1 MCGRFYTDFDDAHY
15 REMIA
20 MLYIERERDD
30 EPLPL
35 KSGEVFPADCVAA
48 LDAAGPRAM
57 RWGFARF
64 DGKGRVINARSETA
78 LEKNMFRLPMC
89 SDHANTT
96 AGRCLIPAS
105 GYFEWET
112 REKQKIKYK
121 LRPAREGLFTF
132 AGLYRSEAGERTPV
146 FVILTAPASGG
157 ISFIHD
163 RMPLI
168 LPPEQREAWLNDPQC
183 AARLL
188 NSGTQEIVFEPA
200 GEQGRKST
208 ARHADKS

>member
-1 MCGRFYTDFDDAHY
+1 MCGRFYTDFDDEQY
-15 REMIA
+15 REMLA
-20 MLYIERERDD
+20 LLYLKSERDAG
-30 EPLPL
+30 LLML
-35 KSGEVFPADCVAA
+35 KNGEVFPTDTVAA

-64 DGKGRVINARSETA
+64 DGKGKVINARSETA
-78 LEKNMFRLPMC
+78 LEKNMFRAPMMT
-89 SDHANTT
+89 NPGLLQT
-96 AGRCLIPAS
+96 GRCLIPAS

-121 LRPAREGLFTF
+121 LRPAKEGFFTF
-132 AGLYRSEAGERTPV
+132 AGLYRSEVGQDTPV

-168 LPPEQREAWLNDPQC
+168 LTPEQREAWLNDPTS
-183 AARLL
+183 AGKLL
-188 NSGTQEIVFEPA
+188 EEGVQDIVYEPA
-200 GEQGRKST
+200 S
-208 ARHADKS
+208 

>member
-1 MCGRFYTDFDDAHY
+1 MCGRFYTDFDDEQY
-15 REMIA
+15 REMLA
-20 MLYIERERDD
+20 LLYLKSERDAG
-30 EPLPL
+30 LLML
-35 KSGEVFPADCVAA
+35 KNGEVFPTDTVAA

-64 DGKGRVINARSETA
+64 DGKGKVINARSETA
-78 LEKNMFRLPMC
+78 LEKNMFRAPMMTDPGLPQ
-89 SDHANTT
+89 T
-96 AGRCLIPAS
+96 GRCLIPAS

-121 LRPAREGLFTF
+121 LRPAKEGLFTF
-132 AGLYRSEAGERTPV
+132 AGLYRSEVGQDTPV

-168 LPPEQREAWLNDPQC
+168 LTPEQREAWLKDPTS
-183 AARLL
+183 AGKLL
-188 NSGTQEIVFEPA
+188 EEGVQDIVYEPA
-200 GEQGRKST
+200 S
-208 ARHADKS
+208 

>member
-1 MCGRFYTDFDDAHY
+1 MCGRFYTDFDDAQY
-15 REMIA
+15 REMLA
-20 MLYIERERDD
+20 LLYLKSERDAG
-30 EPLPL
+30 LLML
-35 KSGEVFPADCVAA
+35 KNGEVFPTDTVAA

-64 DGKGRVINARSETA
+64 DGKGKVINARSETV
-78 LEKNMFRLPMC
+78 LEKSMFRAPMMT
-89 SDHANTT
+89 DAGMPQT
-96 AGRCLIPAS
+96 GRCLIPVS

-112 REKQKIKYK
+112 RDKQKIKYK

-132 AGLYRSEAGERTPV
+132 AGLYRAEAGQQTPV

-168 LPPEQREAWLNDPQC
+168 LTPEQREGWLNDPTS
-183 AARLL
+183 AGKLL
-188 NSGTQEIVFEPA
+188 EEGVQEIVYEPA
-200 GEQGRKST
+200 S
-208 ARHADKS
+208 